1 MEPGSALTGQEVVF
15 LISKTMSGRIGWK
28 IMAEDENIN
37 IRMNREGLEQ
47 VMQRIRWV
55 IIIWEISTKT
65 TKMGIAE
72 HEISYN

>member
-1 MEPGSALTGQEVVF
+1 MIF

-37 IRMNREGLEQ
+37 IRMNREGVEQ

-55 IIIWEISTKT
+55 IIIWEI
-65 TKMGIAE
+65 
-72 HEISYN
+72 